1 VHYCHYNP
9 EFILYGGKML
19 ESQVQIS
26 PDTIN
31 QLMGAVYSPMAMLA
45 GMQLEL
51 FTPLGEGP
59 MSATTLAAELGVRP
73 EKLSPLLYA
82 LVVAEL
88 PTVDDGLFANTSE
101 SDKFLVKGSQ
111 DYLGGSHELLSDL
124 WSAVLQTKNT
134 IRTGKPQALHDYNAM
149 SIEALRALLRGLH
162 GGTIAHGRA
171 LNETLNLSRY
181 KHLVDVGGGSG
192 GLAIGA
198 CQSCEHLRATVIELP
213 KTAIITEEFIA
224 EAGMSKRITVS
235 PADVIRAAPQG
246 KFDIAVLRAFIQT
259 LSAGQARQ
267 VISNL
272 GEAIEGGGTI
282 AIIGRMVDD
291 SRLTPPESVSFNLVF
306 LNVYD
311 EGCCYTES
319 EHRTWLN
326 EAGFVDFKRHS
337 LPDGSPLITARKDS
351 SIPAVRSSDQEDYY
365 VD

>member
-1 VHYCHYNP
+1 
-9 EFILYGGKML
+9 ML

-31 QLMGAVYSPMAMLA
+31 RLMGAVYSPMAMLA

-59 MSATTLAAELGVRP
+59 MSAATLATELGVRP

-88 PTVDDGLFANTSE
+88 LTVDDGLFANTPE

-124 WSAVLQTKNT
+124 WGAVLQTEKT
-134 IRTGKPQALHDYNAM
+134 IRAGKPQALHDYIAM
-149 SIEALRALLRGLH
+149 SVEALRAILRGLH

-198 CQSCEHLRATVIELP
+198 CQSCVHLQATVIELP
-213 KTAIITEEFIA
+213 KTAVITEEFIA

-235 PADVIRAAPQG
+235 PADVTRAVPQG

-259 LSAGQARQ
+259 LSAGQAQQ

-272 GEAIEGGGTI
+272 GEAIESGGTI

-311 EGCCYTES
+311 EGCCYTEN

-351 SIPAVRSSDQEDYY
+351 SIPAVRSSGQEDYY

>member
-1 VHYCHYNP
+1 
-9 EFILYGGKML
+9 ML

-31 QLMGAVYSPMAMLA
+31 RLMGAVYSPMAMLA

-51 FTPLGEGP
+51 FTSLGEGP
-59 MSATTLAAELGVRP
+59 MSAATLATELGVRP

-88 PTVDDGLFANTSE
+88 LTVDDGLFANTPE

-124 WSAVLQTKNT
+124 WGAVLQTEKT
-134 IRTGKPQALHDYNAM
+134 IRAGKPQALHDYNAM
-149 SIEALRALLRGLH
+149 SAEALRAILRGLH

-198 CQSCEHLRATVIELP
+198 CQSCVYLQATVIELP
-213 KTAIITEEFIA
+213 KTAVITEEFIA

-235 PADVIRAAPQG
+235 PADVARAVPQG

-259 LSAGQARQ
+259 LSAGQAQQ

-272 GEAIEGGGTI
+272 GEAIESGGTI

-311 EGCCYTES
+311 EGCCYTEN

-351 SIPAVRSSDQEDYY
+351 SIPAVRSSGQEDYY